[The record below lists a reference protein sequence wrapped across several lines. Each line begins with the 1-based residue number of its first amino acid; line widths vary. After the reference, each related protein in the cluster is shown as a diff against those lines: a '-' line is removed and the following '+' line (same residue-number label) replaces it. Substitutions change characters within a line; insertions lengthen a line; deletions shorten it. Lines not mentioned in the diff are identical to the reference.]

1 MTKGKQSKNRTA
13 EKGIIF
19 QFASLNVQDPPSSPR
34 FDSVKVSDPE
44 QTEPPLSRFQHVS
57 HESPIVTRP
66 PFLRGSVFNP
76 HFENL
81 ADLKLLIMGILPPQ
95 PPLLDIGPYV
105 SLDCEMVGVGPLFR
119 SRRQNSSVFESR
131 SSLAR
136 VSIVNYY
143 GHVLLDTFVQQREPV
158 TDYRT
163 AISGV
168 RPEDV
173 IGPLALPFSVVRNQ
187 VISLLRNRIL
197 VGHAVHNDLRSLR
210 YSHPSEYIRDT
221 QQCPQ
226 VKEIHGPQTIG
237 LKTLCNAEF
246 GIDVQPGEHS
256 SITDARAAMALF
268 RLYRTQWEASLATRS
283 HVHWLPNPTGVVD
296 TRFFNNPSHN
306 ATALAQIGQR
316 RRPVRV

>member
-1 MTKGKQSKNRTA
+1 
-13 EKGIIF
+13 
-19 QFASLNVQDPPSSPR
+19 
-34 FDSVKVSDPE
+34 
-44 QTEPPLSRFQHVS
+44 
-57 HESPIVTRP
+57 
-66 PFLRGSVFNP
+66 
-76 HFENL
+76 
-81 ADLKLLIMGILPPQ
+81 MGILPPQ

-105 SLDCEMVGVGPLFR
+105 SLDCEMVGVGPLFK
-119 SRRQNSSVFESR
+119 SRRQNSLLFESR

-143 GHVLLDTFVQQREPV
+143 GHVLLDTFVQQHEPV

-173 IGPLALPFSVVRNQ
+173 VGPSALPFSVVRNQ

-197 VGHAVHNDLRSLR
+197 IGHAVHNDLRSLR

-226 VKEIHGPQTIG
+226 VKERHGPQTIG
-237 LKTLCNAEF
+237 LKTLCSVEF

-256 SITDARAAMALF
+256 SVKDARAAMALF
-268 RLYRTQWEASLATRS
+268 RLYRTQWEASLAARS
-283 HVHWLPNPTGVVD
+283 YVHWSPNPTNVVD
-296 TRFFNNPSHN
+296 TRFSTILVTTPLLLHRLVN
-306 ATALAQIGQR
+306 AGDQ
-316 RRPVRV
+316 